1 MLLWEVRGFRDLG
14 LMTLETIISICLGI
28 GLSASVGF
36 RVFLPLFALSLA
48 VYFNVWQLN
57 DAWQWIGSTTAL
69 ITLGVATIVEIFA
82 YFIPY
87 VDNLLDTI
95 SVPLAALAGTAVMLS
110 TVSDLSP
117 VVTWALAIIA
127 GGGTAAAISGTSSAT
142 RITSTAT
149 TGGVANP
156 IVSTIETGTSLVMS
170 VVSIFLPLLA
180 FVFVLIVF
188 FIIFKLYKKFST
200 SKPNKL

>member
-1 MLLWEVRGFRDLG
+1 
-14 LMTLETIISICLGI
+14 MTLETIISICLGI

-48 VYFNVWQLN
+48 AFFDVWQLN
-57 DAWQWIGSTTAL
+57 DSWEWIGSTTAL
-69 ITLGVATIVEIFA
+69 ITLGVATVVEIFA

-87 VDNLLDTI
+87 VDNLLDSI

-117 VVTWALAIIA
+117 VITWALAIIA

-142 RITSTAT
+142 RLTSTVS
-149 TGGVANP
+149 TGGFANP
-156 IVSTIETGTSLVMS
+156 IVSSVETGTSIIMS
-170 VVSIFLPLLA
+170 IISIFLPFLAILL
-180 FVFVLIVF
+180 VFVLF
-188 FIIFKLYKKFST
+188 FVIFKFYKKFT
-200 SKPNKL
+200 SGKIKNH